1 MAMLLLFYQFF
12 SSRYK
17 FRAYLSLTIKN
28 FDRMSLGAGWGSES
42 EQLIYIFRLMYYW
55 LIVITCSCYTNQTTG
70 SFDLVAD
77 HMILLNLHDLT
88 DDLTKDIKHRV
99 DCDDAERWR
108 SRDYDY
114 VMTCVATE
122 GETETKRWPICTV
135 CSLQQ
140 STEFGLTYLNVFWLD
155 LIHKEIKPF
164 IIFPYYVNCSLNVY
178 L

>member
-1 MAMLLLFYQFF
+1 MQFEISPTTPPPPHTQITMLFFIVILRCFLLLLFYQFF

-77 HMILLNLHDLT
+77 HMILLNLHNLA

-108 SRDYDY
+108 SRDMITSWHVSQRKGKQKQSDDQSALS
-114 VMTCVATE
+114 V
-122 GETETKRWPICTV
+122 R
-135 CSLQQ
+135 CSSQQ
-140 STEFGLTYLNVFWLD
+140 NSVLHT
-155 LIHKEIKPF
+155 
-164 IIFPYYVNCSLNVY
+164 
-178 L
+178 

>member
-17 FRAYLSLTIKN
+17 YRAYLSLTIKN

-77 HMILLNLHDLT
+77 HMILLNLHNLA
-88 DDLTKDIKHRV
+88 DDLTKDVKHKV
-99 DCDDAERWR
+99 DCDALRDGDLEIWLRHDMCRNGRGNRNKAMTNLHCLFAAAVNRIR
-108 SRDYDY
+108 SYIPKCILVRFD
-114 VMTCVATE
+114 TQ
-122 GETETKRWPICTV
+122 GNKTV
-135 CSLQQ
+135 YYLSLLC
-140 STEFGLTYLNVFWLD
+140 EL
-155 LIHKEIKPF
+155 
-164 IIFPYYVNCSLNVY
+164 
-178 L
+178 

>member
-1 MAMLLLFYQFF
+1 MQFEISPTTPTPTHTNHDVLLYCNFTLFSEMAMLLLFYQFF

-77 HMILLNLHDLT
+77 HMILLNLHNLA
-88 DDLTKDIKHRV
+88 DDLTKDVKHRV

-108 SRDYDY
+108 SRDMITSWHVSQRKGKQKQSDDQSALS
-114 VMTCVATE
+114 V
-122 GETETKRWPICTV
+122 R
-135 CSLQQ
+135 CSSQQ
-140 STEFGLTYLNVFWLD
+140 NSVLHT
-155 LIHKEIKPF
+155 
-164 IIFPYYVNCSLNVY
+164 
-178 L
+178 